1 MLIWSLAYR
10 HWLAR
15 SQKQKTKKVCKISL
29 KLTIKTPKMRH
40 WRRSDVLLST
50 FYCQNF
56 TFTSDIFLGDFEET
70 QAR

>member
-1 MLIWSLAYR
+1 
-10 HWLAR
+10 
-15 SQKQKTKKVCKISL
+15 
-29 KLTIKTPKMRH
+29 MRH

-56 TFTSDIFLGDFEET
+56 TYTSDIFLGAFEQT